1 MMKSISEDNRNRCSM
16 SSIRKV
22 GGVLV
27 PGKVSDAHFSMLIE
41 LSSVRSEK
49 IIYALYDYL
58 VMGESRKTACERHG
72 ASISY
77 FSISLGRLLHTHQLV
92 LQLMSFYRES
102 ANTGVAGIQ
111 S

>member
-1 MMKSISEDNRNRCSM
+1 M

-22 GGVLV
+22 DSVLA
-27 PGKVSDAHFSMLIE
+27 PGKVSDAHFSVLIE

-49 IIYALYDYL
+49 IIYALHDCL

-77 FSISLGRLLHTHQLV
+77 FSISLGRLLHAHQLV
-92 LQLMSFYRES
+92 LQLMPFYRES